1 MIETA
6 FSRESFMIMEK
17 LQMSLIQRVIN
28 KNKKRLS
35 SKMGSDVE
43 KALGCK
49 FLFPHLVFTGES

>member
-6 FSRESFMIMEK
+6 FSREFLCFMQK
-17 LQMSLIQRVIN
+17 LQMSLIQRVIK

-43 KALGCK
+43 KALGW
-49 FLFPHLVFTGES
+49 